1 MGIRKNQVEKALK
14 ASSETDDART
24 KAERSR
30 ANATFARACQNA
42 STEEREE
49 VWQGLMKKWSR

>member
-1 MGIRKNQVEKALK
+1 MGIRKSQVEKALK
-14 ASSETDDART
+14 ASNETDDART
-24 KAERSR
+24 KADRAR

-49 VWQGLMKKWSR
+49 IWQDLMKEWSR